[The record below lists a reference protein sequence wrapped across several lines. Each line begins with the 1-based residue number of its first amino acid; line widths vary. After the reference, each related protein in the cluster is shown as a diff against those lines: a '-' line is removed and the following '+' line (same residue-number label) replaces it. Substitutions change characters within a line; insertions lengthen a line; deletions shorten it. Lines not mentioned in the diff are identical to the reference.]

1 MLFFQAWKRVNQFDD
16 LCNSHVF
23 LEYKITRNSI
33 YTCVNRTSHSL
44 VVAWSHIAGWW
55 IIKALLFASK
65 KNIAHEIIPSQTVTT
80 LESVEPVDIPLI
92 HTNPP
97 LRRCVPA
104 CTAYHLTFWKTSRDA
119 EMILFGPPPNQP
131 HLEVFGC
138 IGFVRETRG
147 TMLGWFRTAMRVR
160 FSVKTKISTRKTND
174 TLLHLHSW
182 WIFPLVL
189 SLKKY
194 VWTVNI
200 LN

>member
-23 LEYKITRNSI
+23 LEYKITRNWI
-33 YTCVNRTSHSL
+33 YMCKPNISFLGCCLVAHCRLVDHKSASL
-44 VVAWSHIAGWW
+44 C
-55 IIKALLFASK
+55 FQK
-65 KNIAHEIIPSQTVTT
+65 KIAHEIIPSQTVTT

-104 CTAYHLTFWKTSRDA
+104 CTAYHLAFWKTSRDA

>member
-65 KNIAHEIIPSQTVTT
+65 KNCPRDHPLPNCHHPGICGTRWY
-80 LESVEPVDIPLI
+80 PVDSYEPTFKEMRSSM
-92 HTNPP
+92 HSVPP
-97 LRRCVPA
+97 HILK
-104 CTAYHLTFWKTSRDA
+104 KTSRDA

-147 TMLGWFRTAMRVR
+147 TMLGWFRTAIRVR
-160 FSVKTKISTRKTND
+160 FSVQN
-174 TLLHLHSW
+174 
-182 WIFPLVL
+182 
-189 SLKKY
+189 
-194 VWTVNI
+194 
-200 LN
+200 

>member
-23 LEYKITRNSI
+23 LEYKITRNWI
-33 YTCVNRTSHSL
+33 YMCKPNISFLGCCLVAHRRLVDHKSASL
-44 VVAWSHIAGWW
+44 C
-55 IIKALLFASK
+55 FQK
-65 KNIAHEIIPSQTVTT
+65 KHCPRDHPLPNCHHPGICGK
-80 LESVEPVDIPLI
+80 PVDIPLI

-104 CTAYHLTFWKTSRDA
+104 CTAYHLAFWKTSPDA

-147 TMLGWFRTAMRVR
+147 TMLGWFRTAIRVR
-160 FSVKTKISTRKTND
+160 FSVQN
-174 TLLHLHSW
+174 
-182 WIFPLVL
+182 
-189 SLKKY
+189 
-194 VWTVNI
+194 
-200 LN
+200 